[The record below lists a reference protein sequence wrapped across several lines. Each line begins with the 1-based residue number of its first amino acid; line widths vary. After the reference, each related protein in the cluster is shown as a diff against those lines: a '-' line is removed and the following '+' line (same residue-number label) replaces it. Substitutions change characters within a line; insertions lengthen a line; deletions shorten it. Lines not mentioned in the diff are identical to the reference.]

1 MAVGWALVSTGRH
14 ADTVL
19 APALARA
26 EETQL
31 VAVYSREQAQADT
44 FAAIHGAQVAYT
56 SLEALLADA
65 RVEVVCIASP
75 NFLHAPHTLM
85 AARAGKHGLVENPM
99 ALRGGEAE
107 AVVTTC
113 KKP

>member
-1 MAVGWALVSTGRH
+1 MALGWALVSTGRH

-44 FAAIHGAQVAYT
+44 FAAVQHFYRQQTG
-56 SLEALLADA
+56 LEPPP
-65 RVEVVCIASP
+65 R
-75 NFLHAPHTLM
+75 
-85 AARAGKHGLVENPM
+85 
-99 ALRGGEAE
+99 
-107 AVVTTC
+107 
-113 KKP
+113 